1 MANVLSQSEMEFL
14 LSPRAAVPAGDADPA
29 SGGPASAV
37 ASIGIAGTGSALRS
51 RIGPEVLGA
60 LRERHA
66 VFAADLAARLS
77 GLLRLPVQLAL
88 VSQERMTYAEF
99 VSGLENPTCLN
110 LIAAEPLS
118 GRLLLE
124 LGATAVIPLVD
135 RLLGG
140 AGVPSR
146 IVPRRPLTEIELRLL
161 SRATDL
167 ACAALREA
175 WNDVFEL
182 EPRVTQV
189 AGQSRQL
196 PFIAAGDLLVLA
208 SFDLLAGEAAGILNL
223 CLPCAA
229 LEEHVDALCHDRR
242 TGTGARPAGEA
253 SSGEA
258 PSPGKGRGAKLVAR
272 LATTRL
278 TRDEIQNLAVGDVI
292 VTECRETEPLTV
304 LVDGVPRFVGT
315 AGLVQGRK
323 GVRIERPLEA
333 SESPSSQDGPEA

>member
-1 MANVLSQSEMEFL
+1 MASMLSQSEMEFL
-14 LSPRAAVPAGDADPA
+14 LSPRASVPAGQTEAMASAAA
-29 SGGPASAV
+29 SGFPAA
-37 ASIGIAGTGSALRS
+37 AAAPRTRL
-51 RIGPEVLGA
+51 GPEVLAA
-60 LRERHA
+60 LRERHE

-77 GLLRLPVQLAL
+77 GLLRLPVQLTLA
-88 VSQERMTYAEF
+88 SQERMTYGEF

-140 AGVPSR
+140 TGTPSR

-175 WNDVFEL
+175 WSDLFEL

-196 PFIAAGDLLVLA
+196 PFIAAGDLLLLA

-229 LEEHVDALCHDRR
+229 IEAHGDALGREQQAGPGTVPVVEARR
-242 TGTGARPAGEA
+242 GAGHPAGELT
-253 SSGEA
+253 GV
-258 PSPGKGRGAKLVAR
+258 KLVAR

-278 TRDEIQNLAVGDVI
+278 TRDEVQQLAVGDII
-292 VTECRETEPLTV
+292 VTECHETAPLTV
-304 LVDGVPRFVGT
+304 LVDGLPRFFGT

-323 GVRIERPLEA
+323 GVRIERSVETPET
-333 SESPSSQDGPEA
+333 SPEKDGPGA